1 MGAAALLDDLTAAGI
16 RLHREGDRL
25 RAEIS
30 PGARL
35 DPFRD
40 QITANKPTLLRE
52 LRQREIVAA
61 ATAEPAHFD
70 RERYEQLQQQWTA
83 LPDPEA
89 QAAALVDQLEAGWA
103 WLDGH
108 PTHPEAEAFLT
119 RWIER
124 LRQYERAYAARE
136 QGGTT

>member
-1 MGAAALLDDLTAAGI
+1 MSAPALLREIEAAGI

-25 RAEIS
+25 RAEIP
-30 PGARL
+30 PGADL
-35 DPFRD
+35 APFRERI
-40 QITANKPTLLRE
+40 QAAKPALMRE
-52 LRQREIVAA
+52 LLQRESV
-61 ATAEPAHFD
+61 ATATVGPKHFD
-70 RERYEQLQQQWTA
+70 RKRFGGLQQQWSA

-89 QAAALVDQLEAGWA
+89 QVAALVDHLEAGWV

-108 PTHPEAEAFLT
+108 PNHPEAEAFLT

-136 QGGTT
+136 QGGTP